1 MYNVLRDSIVRV
13 VSESAGA
20 QNLSMPQIYA
30 ALMADDILSFCA
42 LRPHQRHG
50 WHAFLVQ
57 LASLA
62 MLKAGLSKPP
72 VTASEWR
79 TLLRGLTPEYAE
91 DEAWQLAN
99 EDIFQ
104 PAFMQ
109 PPAKTSTRV
118 NDYKSRVDTPDR
130 LDILVTAKNHDLKAS
145 TALQAY
151 PDDWLFALITLQTMG
166 GFSGAGNYGISR
178 MNGGFGSRT
187 AFSLTPSLRP
197 GSHVKRD
204 IGALLARRQQIID
217 AVPVFHSQDIS
228 KIALLWTIPWDGL
241 TGETLTLDQ
250 LDPFYI
256 EICRRVRLYR
266 DAKGALYGL
275 RAASKAARL
284 AAKPFQ
290 GVVGDPW
297 MPVNKKAAKCL
308 TLAKGGFTY
317 KRIADYL
324 SPDAWEKPLLFAPT
338 SDELVSQAP
347 VMLVARGMVRGSGKT
362 EGYYER
368 IIPFR
373 ERTTR
378 ALGNYAESV
387 ALGEIAQERIQ
398 NISTI
403 AGIVRHAIL
412 AFLAG
417 GDPGKASGEHRS
429 RANLWT
435 RQLDKI
441 VDTAFFE
448 ALQDEFAA
456 DVSDERSR
464 IRVEWLN
471 GILDSARKIVEA
483 ATYALPC
490 PSIHRYR
497 AQAIAQNLF
506 EGRIRA
512 SRELPPEMFR
522 SQGERA

>member
-1 MYNVLRDSIVRV
+1 MHNVLRDPIIRIA
-13 VSESAGA
+13 SESAGA
-20 QNLSMPQIYA
+20 QNLSIPQIYA
-30 ALMADDILSFCA
+30 ASMADDILSYYA

-57 LASLA
+57 LACLA
-62 MLKAGLSKPP
+62 MLKAGVSKPP
-72 VTASEWR
+72 VEVSQWR
-79 TLLRGLTPEYAE
+79 TLLRALTPEYAE
-91 DEAWQLAN
+91 DEAWQLTN

-145 TALQAY
+145 TASQAY
-151 PDDWLFALITLQTMG
+151 PDDWLFALITLQTME
-166 GFSGAGNYGISR
+166 GFLGAGNYGISR

-204 IGALLARRQQIID
+204 IGALLARRQRIID
-217 AVPVFHSQDIS
+217 AVPMFHSQDIS
-228 KIALLWTIPWDGL
+228 KIALIWTIPWDGL
-241 TGETLTLDQ
+241 SGEALTLDQ
-250 LDPFYI
+250 LDPFYV

-266 DAKGALYGL
+266 DANGDLYGL

-297 MPVNKKAAKCL
+297 MPVNRKAAKCL
-308 TLAKGGFTY
+308 TLAQGGFTY
-317 KRIADYL
+317 KRIVDYL
-324 SPDAWEKPLLFAPT
+324 SPDVWERPPLLEPT
-338 SDELVSQAP
+338 PSELASQAS
-347 VMLVARGMVRGSGKT
+347 VRLVARGMVRGQGKT

-378 ALGNYAESV
+378 AFGNYAESV
-387 ALGEIAQERIQ
+387 ELGEIAQERIR
-398 NISTI
+398 NVSTI
-403 AGIVRHAIL
+403 SGIVRHAVI

-417 GDPGKASGEHRS
+417 GDPGKASDEHRS
-429 RANLWT
+429 RANRWT

-441 VDTAFFE
+441 VDAAFFE
-448 ALQDEFAA
+448 ALQDEFAVDA
-456 DVSDERSR
+456 SDERSR

-471 GILDSARKIVEA
+471 GILDSARKIVED

-490 PSIHRYR
+490 SSIHRHR

-512 SRELPPEMFR
+512 SRELPPGMFR

>member
-79 TLLRGLTPEYAE
+79 TLLRGLTPEYDE

-109 PPAKTSTRV
+109 PPAKTSSRV

-130 LDILVTAKNHDLKAS
+130 LDILVTAKNHDLKTSAAS
-145 TALQAY
+145 QAC
-151 PDDWLFALITLQTMG
+151 PDDWLFALIILQTMG

-187 AFSLTPSLRP
+187 AFSLTPSMRP

-217 AVPVFHSQDIS
+217 AVPVFHSQDTS

-241 TGETLTLDQ
+241 TGEALTLDR

-266 DAKGALYGL
+266 DANGALYGL

-297 MPVNKKAAKCL
+297 MPVNRKTAKCL

-317 KRIADYL
+317 KRIVDYL
-324 SPDAWEKPLLFAPT
+324 SPGVWVRSPLLEPT
-338 SDELVSQAP
+338 PAELASQAT
-347 VMLVARGMVRGSGKT
+347 VRLVARGMVRGQGKT

-378 ALGNYAESV
+378 ALGNYAESA

-398 NISTI
+398 NVSTI

-417 GDPGKASGEHRS
+417 GDLGKASDEHRS
-429 RANLWT
+429 RANLRT

-441 VDTAFFE
+441 VDATFFE

-456 DVSDERSR
+456 DDSDERSR